1 MKTISV
7 NPTYVLCTKQDASA
21 STRYRYRKIFNIF
34 LSLWQFHYIVL
45 TLGALLTCVTLL
57 ILLVGVTCSFEKLY
71 FAVTEGETFE
81 LKVCAQ
87 FLFCAVF
94 LLL

>member
-34 LSLWQFHYIVL
+34 LTLWQFHYIVL

-81 LKVCAQ
+81 LKVCA
-87 FLFCAVF
+87 
-94 LLL
+94 